1 MFLSLYF
8 DLSLST
14 DLSFNSVRFLLLV
27 DKEIYCLYT
36 YVYFIYE
43 IEVDVFQQS
52 SVVLY
57 LFFVIYFFKLKQ
69 HIFNNFLLIL
79 YFLFYVFSLIFIP
92 TCAFK
97 HLLPCLINWT
107 TQPDFKTHSFQNQT
121 MLNLS

>member
-1 MFLSLYF
+1 MFLSLCL

-79 YFLFYVFSLIFIP
+79 YFSILCFFVNFHSNLCFQTFAAMSHQLDNPTLKLIYSKNKL
-92 TCAFK
+92 C
-97 HLLPCLINWT
+97 
-107 TQPDFKTHSFQNQT
+107 
-121 MLNLS
+121 